1 MSDNRSRNF
10 LLLCCHYYFF
20 CIPAMAEYKPIPETL
35 SKQYKAEMER
45 IIDEDY
51 PIVIKKLTMKLKK
64 QAL

>member
-1 MSDNRSRNF
+1 MKKF
-10 LLLCCHYYFF
+10 FITLLLLMFF
-20 CIPAMAEYKPIPETL
+20 CIPAMAEYKPISKTL

-51 PIVIKKLTMKLKK
+51 PIVIKRLTMKLKR

>member
-1 MSDNRSRNF
+1 
-10 LLLCCHYYFF
+10 
-20 CIPAMAEYKPIPETL
+20 MAEYKPIPETL

-51 PIVIKKLTMKLKK
+51 PIVIKRLTMKLKR

>member
-35 SKQYKAEMER
+35 SKQYKAEM
-45 IIDEDY
+45 
-51 PIVIKKLTMKLKK
+51 
-64 QAL
+64 